1 MSSPT
6 PAVIPLREQHA
17 AVTRRAILQAARELF
32 AEQGFA
38 NTTVKGLAEHAGVAV
53 QTIYATFGS
62 KAGVVMGLVDL
73 LDEEAGVEV
82 IHADIQRTEDPREML
97 RLTAR
102 ILRQIRERCG
112 DIVQMARQG
121 ANTDEQL
128 ASALGEGIRRR
139 NAALA
144 TITQTL
150 HSQKALRGGLNPQT
164 AADIAAA
171 LLSDE
176 ICDVLVD
183 QRHWS
188 YDRYERWLADVLA
201 QQLLQ

>member
-1 MSSPT
+1 MSSST
-6 PAVIPLREQHA
+6 SDVIPLREQHA

-38 NTTVKGLAEHAGVAV
+38 NTTVKVLAERAGVAV

-73 LDEEAGVEV
+73 LDEEAGVEG
-82 IHADIQRTEDPREML
+82 IHADIQRTDDPREIL
-97 RLTAR
+97 RLTAH

-112 DIVQMARQG
+112 DIVNMARQG
-121 ANTDEQL
+121 ASTDERL
-128 ASALGEGIRRR
+128 ASALGEGARRR
-139 NAALA
+139 NMGLA

-150 HSQKALRGGLNPQT
+150 HSQKALRDGLNPQT

-201 QQLLQ
+201 QQLLH

>member
-6 PAVIPLREQHA
+6 PDVIPLREQHA

-38 NTTVKGLAEHAGVAV
+38 NTTVKELAERAGVAV

-62 KAGVVMGLVDL
+62 KAGVVLGLVDL

-82 IHADIQRTEDPREML
+82 IQADIQRTEDPREML

-102 ILRQIRERCG
+102 IIRQIRERCG
-112 DIVQMARQG
+112 DIVNMARQG
-121 ANTDEQL
+121 ASTDQRL
-128 ASALGEGIRRR
+128 ASVLAEGTRRQH
-139 NAALA
+139 AALA

-150 HSQKALRGGLNPQT
+150 HSQGALRDGLNAQT

-183 QRHWS
+183 QRQWS
-188 YDRYERWLADVLA
+188 YDRYERWLGDALV
-201 QQLLQ
+201 QQLLH

>member
-32 AEQGFA
+32 AERGFA
-38 NTTVKGLAEHAGVAV
+38 NTTVKGLAERAGVAI

-82 IHADIQRTEDPREML
+82 IHADIQGAVDPRETL

-102 ILRQIRERCG
+102 IARQIRERCG
-112 DIVQMARQG
+112 DIVNMAREG
-121 ANTDEQL
+121 ASTDEQL
-128 ASALGEGIRRR
+128 ASVLGEGIRRR
-139 NAALA
+139 HAALA

-150 HSQKALRGGLNPQT
+150 HTQKALRDGLDPQT

-188 YDRYERWLADVLA
+188 YDRYERWLADALA
-201 QQLLQ
+201 EQLLH

>member
-6 PAVIPLREQHA
+6 PDVIPLREQHA

-38 NTTVKGLAEHAGVAV
+38 NTTVKGLAERAGVAV

-62 KAGVVMGLVDL
+62 KAGVVIGLVDL

-82 IHADIQRTEDPREML
+82 IHAAIQRADDPREIL

-112 DIVQMARQG
+112 DIVNMARQG
-121 ANTDEQL
+121 ASSDERL
-128 ASALGEGIRRR
+128 ASTLAEGLRRR
-139 NAALA
+139 NAGLA

-150 HSQKALRGGLNPQT
+150 DSQKALRDGLDPQT

-188 YDRYERWLADVLA
+188 YDRYERWLADALA
-201 QQLLQ
+201 QQLLH

>member
-1 MSSPT
+1 
-6 PAVIPLREQHA
+6 
-17 AVTRRAILQAARELF
+17 
-32 AEQGFA
+32 
-38 NTTVKGLAEHAGVAV
+38 
-53 QTIYATFGS
+53 
-62 KAGVVMGLVDL
+62 MGLVDL
-73 LDEEAGVEV
+73 LDEEAGVEG
-82 IHADIQRTEDPREML
+82 IHADIQRTDDPREIL
-97 RLTAR
+97 RLTAH

-112 DIVQMARQG
+112 DIVNMARQG
-121 ANTDEQL
+121 ASTDERL
-128 ASALGEGIRRR
+128 ASALGEGARRR
-139 NAALA
+139 NMGLA

-150 HSQKALRGGLNPQT
+150 HSQKALRDGLNPQT

-201 QQLLQ
+201 QQLLH

>member
-6 PAVIPLREQHA
+6 PDVIPLREQHA

-38 NTTVKGLAEHAGVAV
+38 NTTVKGLAERAGVAV

-82 IHADIQRTEDPREML
+82 IHADIQRTDDPREML

-102 ILRQIRERCG
+102 ILPPDTRAVRRYRQHGPPGR
-112 DIVQMARQG
+112 
-121 ANTDEQL
+121 
-128 ASALGEGIRRR
+128 
-139 NAALA
+139 
-144 TITQTL
+144 
-150 HSQKALRGGLNPQT
+150 
-164 AADIAAA
+164 
-171 LLSDE
+171 
-176 ICDVLVD
+176 
-183 QRHWS
+183 
-188 YDRYERWLADVLA
+188 
-201 QQLLQ
+201 

>member
-6 PAVIPLREQHA
+6 PDVIPLRAQHA

-38 NTTVKGLAEHAGVAV
+38 NTTVKGLAERAGVAV

-82 IHADIQRTEDPREML
+82 IHADIQRAVDPLETL

-102 ILRQIRERCG
+102 IGRQVRERCG
-112 DIVQMARQG
+112 DIVNMARQG
-121 ANTDEQL
+121 ASTDERL
-128 ASALGEGIRRR
+128 ASVLREGIRRR
-139 NAALA
+139 HAGLA

-150 HSQKALRGGLNPQT
+150 HSQKALRDGLAPQT

-188 YDRYERWLADVLA
+188 YDRYERWLADTLA
-201 QQLLQ
+201 QQLLH

>member
-6 PAVIPLREQHA
+6 PDVIPLREQHA
-17 AVTRRAILQAARELF
+17 AVTRRTILQAARELF

-38 NTTVKGLAEHAGVAV
+38 NTTVKALAERAGVAV

-82 IHADIQRTEDPREML
+82 IHADIQRTEDPREVL
-97 RLTAR
+97 RLAAR
-102 ILRQIRERCG
+102 IGRQIRERCG
-112 DIVQMARQG
+112 DIVNMARQG
-121 ANTDEQL
+121 ASTDERL

-139 NAALA
+139 HAALA

-150 HSQKALRGGLNPQT
+150 HSQKALRDGLDPQT
-164 AADIAAA
+164 AADIASA

-188 YDRYERWLADVLA
+188 YDRYEHWLADALA
-201 QQLLQ
+201 QQLLH

>member
-1 MSSPT
+1 
-6 PAVIPLREQHA
+6 
-17 AVTRRAILQAARELF
+17 
-32 AEQGFA
+32 
-38 NTTVKGLAEHAGVAV
+38 
-53 QTIYATFGS
+53 
-62 KAGVVMGLVDL
+62 
-73 LDEEAGVEV
+73 
-82 IHADIQRTEDPREML
+82 ML

-112 DIVQMARQG
+112 DIVNMARQG
-121 ANTDEQL
+121 ASTDERL
-128 ASALGEGIRRR
+128 AGVLAEGIRRR
-139 NAALA
+139 DGALA

-150 HSQKALRGGLNPQT
+150 HSQKALSDGLNAQT

-188 YDRYERWLADVLA
+188 YDRYERWLADALA
-201 QQLLQ
+201 QQLLR

>member
-1 MSSPT
+1 MSIPT
-6 PAVIPLREQHA
+6 PDVIPLREQHA

-38 NTTVKGLAEHAGVAV
+38 NTTVKRLAERAGVAV

-73 LDEEAGVEV
+73 LDEEADVEV
-82 IHADIQRTEDPREML
+82 IHADIQRAVDPRETL
-97 RLTAR
+97 RHTAR
-102 ILRQIRERCG
+102 IGRQIRERCG
-112 DIVQMARQG
+112 DIVNMARQG
-121 ANTDEQL
+121 ASTDERL
-128 ASALGEGIRRR
+128 ASVLGEGIRRR
-139 NAALA
+139 HAGLA

-150 HSQKALRGGLNPQT
+150 HSHKALRDGLDPQT

-188 YDRYERWLADVLA
+188 YDRYERWLADALA
-201 QQLLQ
+201 QQLLH

>member
-1 MSSPT
+1 MSSST
-6 PAVIPLREQHA
+6 PDVIPLREQHA

-32 AEQGFA
+32 AEQGFT
-38 NTTVKGLAEHAGVAV
+38 NTTVKGLAERAGVAV

-73 LDEEAGVEV
+73 LDEEADVEV
-82 IHADIQRTEDPREML
+82 IHADIQRTEDPREVL

-102 ILRQIRERCG
+102 IARQIRERCG
-112 DIVQMARQG
+112 DIVNMARQG
-121 ANTDEQL
+121 ASTDEQL
-128 ASALGEGIRRR
+128 AGALGEGIRRR
-139 NAALA
+139 HAALA
-144 TITQTL
+144 TITKTL
-150 HSQKALRGGLNPQT
+150 HSHKALRDGLDPQA

-188 YDRYERWLADVLA
+188 YDRYERWLADALA
-201 QQLLQ
+201 QQLLH

>member
-38 NTTVKGLAEHAGVAV
+38 NTTVKGLAERAGVAI

-82 IHADIQRTEDPREML
+82 IHADIQRAVDPRETL

-102 ILRQIRERCG
+102 IARQIRERCG
-112 DIVQMARQG
+112 DIVSMAREG
-121 ANTDEQL
+121 ASTDERL
-128 ASALGEGIRRR
+128 ASVLGEGIRRR
-139 NAALA
+139 HAGLA

-150 HSQKALRGGLNPQT
+150 HTQKALRDGLDPQT

-188 YDRYERWLADVLA
+188 YDRYERWLADALA
-201 QQLLQ
+201 EQLLH

>member
-1 MSSPT
+1 MSSST
-6 PAVIPLREQHA
+6 PDVIPLREQHA

-32 AEQGFA
+32 AEQGFT
-38 NTTVKGLAEHAGVAV
+38 NTTVKTLAERAGVAV

-102 ILRQIRERCG
+102 IARQIRERCG
-112 DIVQMARQG
+112 DIVNMARQG
-121 ANTDEQL
+121 ASTDDQL

-139 NAALA
+139 HAALA

-150 HSQKALRGGLNPQT
+150 HSHKALRDGLDPQT

-188 YDRYERWLADVLA
+188 YDRYERWLADALA
-201 QQLLQ
+201 QQLLH

>member
-6 PAVIPLREQHA
+6 PDVIPLREQHA

-38 NTTVKGLAEHAGVAV
+38 NTTVKGLAERAGVAV

-62 KAGVVMGLVDL
+62 KAGVAMGLVDL
-73 LDEEAGVEV
+73 LDEEAGVEE
-82 IHADIQRTEDPREML
+82 IHADIQRTEDPPEML
-97 RLTAR
+97 RLTAH

-112 DIVQMARQG
+112 DIVNMARQG
-121 ANTDEQL
+121 ASTDERL
-128 ASALGEGIRRR
+128 ASALAEGIRRR

-144 TITQTL
+144 TITRTL
-150 HSQKALRGGLNPQT
+150 DSQKALRDGLNPQT

-188 YDRYERWLADVLA
+188 YDRYERWLGDALV
-201 QQLLQ
+201 QQLLH